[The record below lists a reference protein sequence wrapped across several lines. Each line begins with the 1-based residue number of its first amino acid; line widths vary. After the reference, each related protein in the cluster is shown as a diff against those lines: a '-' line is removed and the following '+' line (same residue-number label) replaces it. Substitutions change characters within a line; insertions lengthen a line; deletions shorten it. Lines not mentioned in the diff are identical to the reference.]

1 MHAMARRSSLA
12 TSKGKAKAKE
22 KEKEKEK
29 EKAKAKAKAKAK
41 NGTYRPINHQT
52 MTTGRTN
59 HSYTTRISERIM
71 GLTGAKQK
79 AALNRQKDTL
89 SA

>member
-1 MHAMARRSSLA
+1 
-12 TSKGKAKAKE
+12 
-22 KEKEKEK
+22 
-29 EKAKAKAKAKAK
+29 
-41 NGTYRPINHQT
+41 

-79 AALNRQKDTL
+79 AALNQQKDTL